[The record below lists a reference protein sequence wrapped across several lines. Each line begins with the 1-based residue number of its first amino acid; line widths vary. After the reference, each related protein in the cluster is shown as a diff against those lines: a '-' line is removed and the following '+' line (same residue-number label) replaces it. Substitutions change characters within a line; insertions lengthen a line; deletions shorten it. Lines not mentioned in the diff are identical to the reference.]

1 MKVGGVTDHQVTPE
15 ATIVALRVGECK
27 VDRWQN
33 IRDMERERERERERK
48 RDCLVTYTR
57 DIERKR
63 MVEREKE
70 IG

>member
-1 MKVGGVTDHQVTPE
+1 MAKHKRYG
-15 ATIVALRVGECK
+15 
-27 VDRWQN
+27 
-33 IRDMERERERERERK
+33 ERERERERERK
-48 RDCLVTYTR
+48 QDCLVTYTR